1 MTASFLVLAAAGVA
15 VMVILWAIQ
24 LRTRDAA
31 TADVGWAVLIAG
43 GAVAL
48 ALLLGG
54 DPWRRA
60 LVAGLAAGWALRLAL
75 YLLRDRVLSGRGE
88 DGRYRALRD
97 YWGDRAPRNF
107 LWVYLGQAAVATLF
121 LVPMAAAMRGGPLD
135 LWAAAG
141 AGVWLV
147 AVVGETIADRQL
159 ARFRA
164 DPANRGAVCDT
175 GLWRYSRHPNYF
187 FEWVHWWAY
196 VLIGHAAPLTLLG
209 PAAMLVFLFR
219 ITGIPFTERQAVK
232 SRGDAYRAYQR
243 TTSMF
248 VPWPPRRSAP

>member
-1 MTASFLVLAAAGVA
+1 MTAPLLLLAAAGIG
-15 VMVILWAIQ
+15 VMTTLWAIQ

-31 TADVGWAVLIAG
+31 TADVGWAALIAG

-48 ALLLGG
+48 ALLQDG
-54 DPWRRA
+54 DPTRRA
-60 LVAGLAAGWALRLAL
+60 LVAGLAAVWALRLAV
-75 YLLRDRVLSGRGE
+75 YLLRDRVLAGRGE
-88 DGRYRALRD
+88 DGRYRALRE
-97 YWGDRAPRNF
+97 YWGERAPRNF
-107 LWVYLGQAAVATLF
+107 LWVYLGQAAIATLF
-121 LVPMAAAMRGGPLD
+121 LVPLAAAMRGGPLD

-141 AGVWLV
+141 VAVWAV

-164 DPANRGAVCDT
+164 NPANRGAVCDA

-243 TTSMF
+243 TTSVF
-248 VPWPPRRSAP
+248 VPWPPRSAP